1 METRKDSMRI
11 KSKLLTEALVND
23 PRMSVIEGT
32 ANFFVGCVVMLSVA
46 VYWLLSMS
54 FNHFTPW
61 AFGLSL
67 VIGAVGYV
75 AGLRVP
81 SHPSSFFIL
90 SACLALTASL
100 HVHAAYGQLE
110 YHFGFF
116 TLMGVLVYYR
126 SLLPIIAFTLTAAAA
141 HVIADK
147 LQVLGFDCYA
157 FKGPFAGWPAI
168 SLHFS
173 YLIVS
178 AVLFGSLALAMK
190 KHAEVADQLSQI
202 LTSFKADGRVDLMQT
217 FDEGKPGAG
226 GKFSKVFNEYASN
239 MRTIVG
245 AFYEL
250 NHDIRSLASTERVIR
265 DKSKIQVEVV
275 KRTLE
280 KANNMARLAS
290 DVQQD
295 MHECTLEIVNKDFT
309 LPSLNHQTN
318 QFQSN
323 LDSSAVLAEKVR
335 SGVSAFNLR
344 TQDLNATFESTKA
357 YLTGLSLKAVDHQSI
372 SVEDLQEIISR
383 LDSLKMELDLVT
395 WDAYGA
401 TNLMLELQVKI
412 DDAIATGQGMTKEFM
427 EMVSFFLRLNE
438 KLTSLNHSVITL
450 AQESNHI
457 LSSSDTLSYATFNSV
472 EALDTAA
479 QSITRA
485 ATVVNGMKRLLD
497 KFIV

>member
-1 METRKDSMRI
+1 MDSNKESVRT
-11 KSKLLTEALVND
+11 KSRLLTEALVND
-23 PRMSVIEGT
+23 PRMNVIEGT
-32 ANFFVGCVVMLSVA
+32 ANFFVGCVVMLSVT
-46 VYWLLSMS
+46 VYWMLSMS

-61 AFGLSL
+61 VFALSLLIGGLGYLFGLRFPQHPNSSL
-67 VIGAVGYV
+67 
-75 AGLRVP
+75 
-81 SHPSSFFIL
+81 IL

-100 HVHAAYGQLE
+100 HVHAAYGQIE

-126 SLLPIIAFTLTAAAA
+126 SLLPIVTFTLTAAVA
-141 HVIADK
+141 HIIADK
-147 LQVLGFDCYA
+147 LQVLGFDCYV

-168 SLHFS
+168 SLHAS

-178 AVLFGSLALAMK
+178 AVLFGSLALAMR

-202 LTSFKADGRVDLMQT
+202 LTSFKTDGRVDLMQT
-217 FDEGKPGAG
+217 FDENKPGAG
-226 GKFSKVFNEYASN
+226 GKFSKIFNEYASN
-239 MRTIVG
+239 MRSIVG

-265 DKSKIQVEVV
+265 EKSKVQVEVV
-275 KRTLE
+275 KRTLD

-309 LPSLNHQTN
+309 LPNLNHQTS

-323 LDSSAVLAEKVR
+323 LDTSSALAEKVR

-344 TQDLNATFESTKA
+344 TQELNSAFDSTKS
-357 YLTGLSLKAVDHQSI
+357 YLTGLSLKAVDHQAI
-372 SVEDLQEIISR
+372 SVEDLQEIVSR

-412 DDAIATGQGMTKEFM
+412 DEAITTGQGMTKEFVD
-427 EMVSFFLRLNE
+427 MVAFFLRLNE
-438 KLTSLNHSVITL
+438 KLTSLNHAVITL